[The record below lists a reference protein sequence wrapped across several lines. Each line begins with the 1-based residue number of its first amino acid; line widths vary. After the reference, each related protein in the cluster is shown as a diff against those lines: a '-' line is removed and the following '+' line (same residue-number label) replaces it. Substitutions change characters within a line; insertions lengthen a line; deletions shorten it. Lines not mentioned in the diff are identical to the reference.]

1 MAASVQIDE
10 TNGSG
15 SGTVTGNIANSNMGS
30 TDAANLN
37 PATYPITPG
46 SNTYEKYQ
54 QVHLTALNGSTQIQ
68 NLKIWRTGSL
78 GGAAVHVTN
87 ARMSGYVATTSY
99 TQPVN
104 STSTVATQTMPTS
117 TPGSAN
123 LGIAG
128 SLAGILSAPGFSDY
142 LVHQIQSNAS
152 DVSGSTTTQNYQYDE
167 VA

>member
-1 MAASVQIDE
+1 
-10 TNGSG
+10 
-15 SGTVTGNIANSNMGS
+15 MGS

-37 PATYPITPG
+37 PATFPITPG
-46 SNTYEKYQ
+46 LNTYEKYQ
-54 QVHLTALNGSTQIQ
+54 QIHLTALNGSTQIQ

-87 ARMSGYVATTSY
+87 ARTSGYVATVSY

-104 STSTVATQTMPTS
+104 TTSSVATQTMPTS

-142 LVHQIQSNAS
+142 LCMQIQSNAS
-152 DVSGSTTTQNYQYDE
+152 DTAGSTTTQNYQFDE